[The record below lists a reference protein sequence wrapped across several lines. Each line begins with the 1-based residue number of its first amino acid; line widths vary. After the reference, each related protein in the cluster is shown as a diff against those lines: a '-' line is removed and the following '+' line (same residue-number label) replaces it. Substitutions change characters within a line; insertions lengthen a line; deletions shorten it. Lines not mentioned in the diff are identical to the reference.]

1 MQAAP
6 SRSTWS
12 AGPLQRSDT
21 ATDRTHRAWPLSG
34 PVSSTGQAL
43 RPPSP
48 RFAGRRVHRCECG
61 MSCIMKRVPRQ
72 RSFDGDALAAK
83 LDEARASYNGTLV
96 VAVAVHLDPDCRCC
110 GADHACSVARGLERR
125 RQRAHAACGE
135 LGAGSHGGV
144 NARCPASE
152 SPTLGRRY
160 RRTRGWNRTTGPARD
175 PRRARPRAAS
185 SPACCCR
192 VRARTRHARGPAGP
206 R

>member
-6 SRSTWS
+6 SRFTWS

-21 ATDRTHRAWPLSG
+21 ATDRTHRACPHPAFG
-34 PVSSTGQAL
+34 
-43 RPPSP
+43 
-48 RFAGRRVHRCECG
+48 HRLPASQGEGCIGGECG
-61 MSCIMKRVPRQ
+61 MSCIMKQVPRQ

-110 GADHACSVARGLERR
+110 GADHACSVARGLERW
-125 RQRAHAACGE
+125 RQRTQAARGE

-175 PRRARPRAAS
+175 PRRARPRAVS

-192 VRARTRHARGPAGP
+192 VRARTRHAREPAGP

>member
-6 SRSTWS
+6 SRARWWGT
-12 AGPLQRSDT
+12 GPL
-21 ATDRTHRAWPLSG
+21 HRVKLS
-34 PVSSTGQAL
+34 PTGHVAL
-43 RPPSP
+43 APHPAFGHLLPASQ
-48 RFAGRRVHRCECG
+48 GEGCIGGECG

-110 GADHACSVARGLERR
+110 GADHACSVARGLERW
-125 RQRAHAACGE
+125 RQRTQAARGE
-135 LGAGSHGGV
+135 LRAGSHGGV
-144 NARCPASE
+144 NARCPARE

-175 PRRARPRAAS
+175 PRRARPRAVS

-192 VRARTRHARGPAGP
+192 VRARTRHAREPAGP